1 MKISLLIVSF
11 LILFFQFANIQLV
24 TASPMSTDLIAG
36 VVAPPV
42 EKTKKD
48 KKNIRQEQKK
58 AAHQQ
63 KRSYKKK
70 QKKQNQF
77 FKRNKTNSKGSSRLR
92 LGLLFLT
99 ISLIAPLALGILVA
113 ILANNIPALFSGV
126 GFFVVVAIVGLVL
139 FIISIISILAIVYL
153 ILGMTNLDKE
163 YTESNKRTPLWI
175 IGFISIMTLLFSFL
189 LPTILS
195 AAMVFPIAGWAIAGV
210 LFLAAIIAIYVTAK
224 LMLDRQEEALSID
237 RLKGKKLNT
246 DRND

>member
-1 MKISLLIVSF
+1 MKISLLIVSA
-11 LILFFQFANIQLV
+11 LILLFQFANIQLV

-77 FKRNKTNSKGSSRLR
+77 FKQHKTNSKGSSRLR

-99 ISLIAPLALGILVA
+99 ISLIAPLVLGILVV
-113 ILANNIPALFSGV
+113 ILAISTPALFSTI
-126 GFFVVVAIVGLVL
+126 GFFVVVAIVSLAL
-139 FIISIISILAIVYL
+139 FVISILAIVYL

-163 YTESNKRTPLWI
+163 YTGSNKRTPLWI
-175 IGFISIMTLLFSFL
+175 IGFSSIMTLLFSSL

-195 AAMVFPIAGWAIAGV
+195 AAMVFPIAGWAILAGV